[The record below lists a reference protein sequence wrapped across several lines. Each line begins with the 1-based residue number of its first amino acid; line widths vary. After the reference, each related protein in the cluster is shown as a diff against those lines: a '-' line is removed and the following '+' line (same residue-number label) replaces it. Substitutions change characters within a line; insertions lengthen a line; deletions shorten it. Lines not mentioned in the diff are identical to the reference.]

1 MAVKNIV
8 LIGFMGTGK
17 TSTGRVL
24 AQKLG
29 AAFLDLDQEIEREA
43 GMAIP
48 DMFAQKGE
56 AYFRAREHEMV
67 ERVAGRR
74 NAVISTGGGTVKDP
88 RNVAALRENGVIVC
102 LQADVETILE
112 RTASKGERPVLDKE
126 DQGNRRMAIEKLIE
140 ERRELY
146 RQADFSVDTSKLSPL
161 QVVEEILHYLKARGV
176 VHA

>member
-1 MAVKNIV
+1 MKNIV

-29 AAFLDLDQEIEREA
+29 AAFLDLDQEIEAEE

-48 DMFAQKGE
+48 VIFAQKGE
-56 AYFRAREHEMV
+56 PYFRAAEHRMV
-67 ERVAGRR
+67 ERVAARQ

-88 RNVAALRENGVIVC
+88 ANVALLRKSGVIVC
-102 LQADVETILE
+102 LTADVDTILM

-126 DQGNRRMAIEKLIE
+126 DKATAAAPSRRSSRSAARSTA
-140 ERRELY
+140 RRTF
-146 RQADFSVDTSKLSPL
+146 RSIRASSRRCRSSRKSF
-161 QVVEEILHYLKARGV
+161 II
-176 VHA
+176 

>member
-1 MAVKNIV
+1 MKNIV

-29 AAFLDLDQEIEREA
+29 AAFLDLDQEIEAEE

-48 DMFAQKGE
+48 AIFAQKGE
-56 AYFRAREHEMV
+56 PYFRAAEHRMV
-67 ERVAGRR
+67 ERVAARQ

-88 RNVAALRENGVIVC
+88 ANVALLRQSGVIVC
-102 LQADVETILE
+102 LTADVDTILM

-126 DQGNRRMAIEKLIE
+126 DKGDRRRAVETLIE
-140 ERRELY
+140 ERRPLY